1 MPRLAGV
8 EIPDKKQIRYALTYI
23 YGIGPARSAK
33 ILKSANIDPARMA
46 SDLKTEELSLLRDA
60 IEKNYKVEGELRR
73 ELLVNVKRLRDI
85 SSWRGLRHQRRL
97 PARGQRTRT
106 NTRTVRGNVRKTVG
120 SGKKPA
126 ASPT

>member
-8 EIPDKKQIRYALTYI
+8 EIPDKKQIRYSLRYI
-23 YGIGPARSAK
+23 FGVGPARSEKILQTAK
-33 ILKSANIDPARMA
+33 IDPMTKASA
-46 SDLKTEELSLLRDA
+46 LKTEELGQLRDA
-60 IEKNYKVEGELRR
+60 IEKEFKVEGELRR
-73 ELLVNVKRLRDI
+73 EIMTNIKRLRDI
-85 SSWRGLRHQRRL
+85 NSWRGLRHQKRL
-97 PARGQRTRT
+97 PARGQRTKT